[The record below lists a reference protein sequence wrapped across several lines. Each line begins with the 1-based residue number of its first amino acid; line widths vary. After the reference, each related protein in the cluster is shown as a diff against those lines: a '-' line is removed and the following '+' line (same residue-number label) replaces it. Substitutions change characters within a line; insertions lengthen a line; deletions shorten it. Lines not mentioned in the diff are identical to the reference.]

1 MQVLKN
7 TFVVTGGLGGA
18 GKTIA
23 KSVIDQGGYVV
34 LLDLLEQKAGEEAAS
49 GISTTK
55 AIYVQTNIT
64 DENSV
69 KNAMR
74 IASNAFEKRLSGLV
88 HCAGVSMSQPWTN
101 RLGDTIDRVR
111 KMTDINWIGTYI
123 TSALFADAVNER
135 YEPEKM
141 KKGELWTTKEERGV
155 IINFSSIAGAQPAS
169 RILGYSPGK
178 AAVSA
183 FSVALADFLGP
194 SGIRVNTVSPSV
206 INSAM
211 MGARLPYFIADLS
224 KSASFPARPIEPEEI
239 SSAVSFLIN
248 NSMMNGHD
256 LKIDGGWRVF
266 TDRSVDREDP
276 RVLAPSLE

>member
-1 MQVLKN
+1 M
-7 TFVVTGGLGGA
+7 
-18 GKTIA
+18 
-23 KSVIDQGGYVV
+23 

-194 SGIRVNTVSPSV
+194 SG
-206 INSAM
+206 
-211 MGARLPYFIADLS
+211 
-224 KSASFPARPIEPEEI
+224 
-239 SSAVSFLIN
+239 
-248 NSMMNGHD
+248 
-256 LKIDGGWRVF
+256 GWGVKACYY
-266 TDRSVDREDP
+266 
-276 RVLAPSLE
+276 L

>member
-1 MQVLKN
+1 MQILKN
-7 TFVVTGGLGGA
+7 TFVITGGLGGA
-18 GKTIA
+18 GKAIA
-23 KSVIDQGGYVV
+23 SSIVDQGGYVV
-34 LLDLLEQKAGEEAAS
+34 ILDLAEQKAGEQS
-49 GISTTK
+49 TTGISATK
-55 AIYVQTNIT
+55 AVYKQTDIT
-64 DENSV
+64 NKDSV
-69 KNAMR
+69 KGAMEV
-74 IASNAFEKRLSGLV
+74 AAQAFEKRLVGLV
-88 HCAGVSMSQPWTN
+88 HCAGVSMSQPFPTH
-101 RLGDTIDRVR
+101 LGDTIDRVR
-111 KMTDINWIGTYI
+111 KMSEINWMGTYI
-123 TSALFADAVNER
+123 VSALFADAVNER

-141 KKGELWTTKEERGV
+141 KNGEFWTTKEERGV

-211 MGARLPYFIADLS
+211 MGARLPYFIADLT

-239 SSAVSFLIN
+239 SGAVKFLIE

-276 RVLAPSLE
+276 RLLAPSLE